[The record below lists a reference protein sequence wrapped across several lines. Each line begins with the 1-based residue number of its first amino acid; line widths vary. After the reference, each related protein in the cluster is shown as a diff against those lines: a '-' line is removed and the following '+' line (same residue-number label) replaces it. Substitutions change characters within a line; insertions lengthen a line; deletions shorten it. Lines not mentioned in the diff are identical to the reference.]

1 MDQPTPEVERVIRKL
16 KRKRKLA
23 KNLAILEADESPA
36 IARPAEETK
45 IEEKKEEPADEKM
58 SQKPSSSS
66 SQNPQ
71 LRRGPGVSFVGFV
84 PTPDQKQ
91 RLAVSPIKADKPEP
105 VFLSRAESPDLLEL
119 SDPELEEM
127 VVVKKRDQPAKS
139 SLSELAAQIRKNID
153 SMPDE
158 NHVPKKKKGK
168 KLKGEELKF
177 VKVADEPSEPA
188 GTAFVTAAQRKLM
201 KKQKKK
207 PLVNKQAV
215 KDNYAKEFKLKFR
228 EQLVEFKPFKKLDK
242 PEVVGTH
249 QGESSVP
256 NAGCTPTKSC
266 LRVKTPPRKIIGNKG
281 KLKWQG

>member
-1 MDQPTPEVERVIRKL
+1 MLPE
-16 KRKRKLA
+16 
-23 KNLAILEADESPA
+23 
-36 IARPAEETK
+36 PAEE
-45 IEEKKEEPADEKM
+45 
-58 SQKPSSSS
+58 
-66 SQNPQ
+66 
-71 LRRGPGVSFVGFV
+71 V
-84 PTPDQKQ
+84 
-91 RLAVSPIKADKPEP
+91 
-105 VFLSRAESPDLLEL
+105 
-119 SDPELEEM
+119 

-139 SLSELAAQIRKNID
+139 SLSELAAQIRNNID
-153 SMPDE
+153 NMPDE
-158 NHVPKKKKGK
+158 KQVPKKKKGK

-201 KKQKKK
+201 KKQKRKS
-207 PLVNKQAV
+207 LVNKQAV

-228 EQLVEFKPFKKLDK
+228 EELVEFKPFKKLDK